1 MLNIDQAKLTDYTIV
16 NHRHRYACWTAARAV
31 QRGYSVKTP
40 EIIGAIE
47 NTNLNEK
54 VSALHRTTIT
64 AVEFDDFHKE
74 AANKLILGLQKH
86 AITSYGRAAKIIA
99 IYIKT
104 VHIIASPDSA
114 LSQVAHPPIDEIL
127 LKNLGLKN
135 RKWTKLEE
143 THYFELIQEFRAKL
157 GDQPFWKLE
166 YAWSSDGKS

>member
-1 MLNIDQAKLTDYTIV
+1 MPTINDAELVTYNIND
-16 NHRHRYACWTAARAV
+16 HRHRYACWTAARAV

-47 NTNLNEK
+47 NTNLNKK
-54 VSALHRTTIT
+54 VSALHRTPLT

-74 AANKLILGLQKH
+74 AANSLKIELEKH
-86 AITSYGRAAKIIA
+86 ATTSYGRAAKIIA

-104 VHIIASPDSA
+104 AHILADHSSA
-114 LSQVAHPPIDEIL
+114 LSRVAHPPIDSIL
-127 LKNLGLKN
+127 LKNLGIKN
-135 RKWTKLEE
+135 EKWTELEE
-143 THYFELIQEFRAKL
+143 ARYFELIDEFRAKL

>member
-1 MLNIDQAKLTDYTIV
+1 MLNIDQTKLSAYDIV
-16 NHRHRYACWTAARAV
+16 DHRHRYACWTAARAV

-47 NTNLNEK
+47 NINLNEK

-74 AANKLILGLQKH
+74 AANRLKIELEKH
-86 AITSYGRAAKIIA
+86 AFTSYGRAAKIIA
-99 IYIKT
+99 IYVKT
-104 VHIIASPDSA
+104 AHILVDHSSA
-114 LSQVAHPPIDEIL
+114 LSRVAHPPIDSIL
-127 LKNLGLKN
+127 LKNLGIKN
-135 RKWTKLEE
+135 EKWTELEE
-143 THYFELIQEFRAKL
+143 KRYFELIEEFRSKL